1 MNSLLEYGLIGLA
14 LSAFLAA
21 TLLPIS
27 SEVLFSTLLLAG
39 ENPIALLVVATIA
52 NVAGSVVNY
61 LVGRWGAELILHRWF
76 HLSLQ
81 QINKAQQQFDR
92 YGKWSL
98 LFAWLPIIGDPL
110 TFIAGMM
117 RIHFVLFIVLVTI
130 GKAGRYWIITQAIL
144 ASQG

>member
-1 MNSLLEYGLIGLA
+1 MNSLLEYGLIGLG

-21 TLLPIS
+21 TLLPLS
-27 SEVLFSTLLLAG
+27 SELLFSTLLLAG
-39 ENPIALLVVATIA
+39 ENPIALLVVATTA
-52 NVAGSVVNY
+52 NVAGSAVNY
-61 LVGRWGAELILHRWF
+61 LLGRWGGDLILHRWF

-130 GKAGRYWIITQAIL
+130 GKAGRYWIITQAVL